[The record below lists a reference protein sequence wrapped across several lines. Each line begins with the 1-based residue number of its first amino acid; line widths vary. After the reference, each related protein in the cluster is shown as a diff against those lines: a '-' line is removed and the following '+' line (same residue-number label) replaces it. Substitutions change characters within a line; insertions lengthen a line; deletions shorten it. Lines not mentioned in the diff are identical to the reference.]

1 MGHLFLFWPTLAL
14 VAFHL
19 GVASTLFRRGMGVM
33 VVLWLL
39 THERVFP
46 RVGLAFACLGMVW
59 STALLPSAW
68 KPLSWRAY
76 RVQAQ
81 EARVMLRRS
90 SLVWAERTS
99 AFVEG
104 RLELGIGERNAV
116 FARALLLGGRLHS
129 SKDAALAR
137 QAGVSHLTAVS
148 GANLLF
154 LLGILR
160 LPFSGVRRW
169 WMRWL
174 LESVLAIAFVVA
186 TGGASSMMRA
196 GVMWLFAASAPFIG
210 RRYTFGRG
218 LVITSWMFTVWQPWG
233 WWFDIGLLLSSAAC
247 VGLLHASY
255 ESRDRGALA
264 TLCITQVLVSLWTM
278 LVSWWIFPEWTW
290 NGLLGTLLLSPFVN
304 VLQGLT
310 VVCLLFPF
318 ESLQHFLGILL
329 DQAWRVMELIAV
341 SGGVFARPSWR
352 LWLIAGVGIALIL
365 RLIHKILPSWG
376 CSITEW
382 FGRTAGKASFPL
394 GVRLFCVTEW
404 LDRDPRLAFFLIVS
418 MLRRS
423 ARQQQTNHS

>member
-1 MGHLFLFWPTLAL
+1 MGHLFLYWPTLAL

-19 GVASTLFRRGMGVM
+19 GVASTVFRRGMGVM

-39 THERVFP
+39 THERLIP
-46 RVGLAFACLGMVW
+46 RAVLAFACLGMVW

-81 EARVMLRRS
+81 EARVMLRRPA
-90 SLVWAERTS
+90 LVWAERTS
-99 AFVEG
+99 AFVEE
-104 RLELGIGERNAV
+104 RLERVVGERNAV
-116 FARALLLGGRLHS
+116 FARALLLGGKLHS
-129 SKDAALAR
+129 SRDAALAR

-160 LPFSGVRRW
+160 FPFRGVRRW
-169 WMRWL
+169 WIRWL
-174 LESVLAIAFVVA
+174 LESLLAIAFVVA
-186 TGGASSMMRA
+186 TGGASSMIRA
-196 GVMWLFAASAPFIG
+196 GLMWLCAASAPYIG

-218 LVITSWMFTVWQPWG
+218 LVITSWIFTLCQPWG

-255 ESRDRGALA
+255 ESQDRGALA

-310 VVCLLFPF
+310 VACLLLPVT
-318 ESLQHFLGILL
+318 SLQRLLGVLL
-329 DQAWRVMELIAV
+329 DQAWRVMEVIAL
-341 SGGVFARPSWR
+341 SGGVLARPSWR
-352 LWLIAGVGIALIL
+352 LWLIAGVGGVLSL
-365 RLIHKILPSWG
+365 RLIHKILQRWG
-376 CSITEW
+376 CSITESV
-382 FGRTAGKASFPL
+382 GRSPRERASSLAITVF
-394 GVRLFCVTEW
+394 FVTEW
-404 LDRDPRLAFFLIVS
+404 FDRDPRLAFHLIIS

-423 ARQQQTNHS
+423 ARYR